1 MLSVGMRLMSIS
13 VFLVV
18 AALAA
23 PGACAQA
30 PPASAVIAEIH
41 ATGSARYTDAQV
53 AAAAGLKVGDT
64 VTRERL
70 QAAADALVQIG
81 IFSRVNYQFK
91 TLGSKIVVEFQ
102 LADAP
107 AVPVSFDN
115 FPWFSDEELAAA
127 IREAV
132 PFYDGTAPDGGSLLD
147 EIAAAVSRLLQ
158 AHGIAGMIE
167 HTLLAQPASDDMTT
181 QFHLDGPTLTV
192 GSIQYG
198 DSLAQ
203 ASAQLQGRSQDL
215 VGKPF
220 SRFAIEVFEVEQ
232 VRPIYLLTG
241 HLRVQFGAP
250 VARFTGDPNKP
261 LPSNVS
267 VTLPVDPG
275 PVFHLSQVS
284 WSGNNALDNAALSS
298 LFASQPNDLAD
309 GMKLADA
316 WQRIEKEYGRRGYIH
331 AKIEPQAQFDD
342 AAATVS
348 YRVAITEGSQYRM
361 GGLVI
366 TGLSLD
372 GETAVRAAWRLAPG
386 QIFDGAY
393 CDDMLVRL
401 EKPTSEIFGPLPVH
415 YAQVGHLLREDD
427 KAHTVDVLIDFE

>member
-1 MLSVGMRLMSIS
+1 MRLAPIFA
-13 VFLVV
+13 FLLLTAV
-18 AALAA
+18 AS
-23 PGACAQA
+23 PGARAQA
-30 PPASAVIAEIH
+30 PSASAVIAETH
-41 ATGSARYTDAQV
+41 AAGSARYTDAQV

-64 VTRERL
+64 VTREQL

-81 IFSRVNYQFK
+81 LFSRVNYQFK

-107 AVPVSFDN
+107 VVPVSFDN

-132 PFYDGTAPDGGSLLD
+132 PFYDGTVPDGGSLLD
-147 EIAAAVSRLLQ
+147 DIAGALSKLLQ
-158 AHGIAGMIE
+158 AHGIAGTIE
-167 HTLLAQPASDDMTT
+167 RTLLAQPASDDMSM
-181 QFHLDGPTLTV
+181 QFHLDGPSLTV
-192 GSIQYG
+192 GSIEYG

-203 ASAQLQGRSQDL
+203 ASVQLQGRNQDL

-232 VRPIYLLTG
+232 VRPLYLLTG
-241 HLRVQFGAP
+241 HLRVKFGAP
-250 VARFTGDPNKP
+250 VARFTGNPNQP

-284 WSGNNALDNAALSS
+284 WSGNSAVDSAALSS
-298 LFASQPNDLAD
+298 LFALQPNDLAD

-316 WQRIEKEYGRRGYIH
+316 WQRIEKEYGRSGYIH
-331 AKIEPQAQFDD
+331 AKIEPQTQFDD

-348 YRVAITEGSQYRM
+348 YRVAITEGPQYRM

-393 CDDMLVRL
+393 CDDMLVKL
-401 EKPTSEIFGPLPVH
+401 EKPTNEIFGPLPVH
-415 YAQVGHLLREDD
+415 YTKMGHLLREDD
-427 KAHTVDVLIDFE
+427 KARTVDVLIDFQ

>member
-1 MLSVGMRLMSIS
+1 MRLVPIF
-13 VFLVV
+13 VFMLLAT
-18 AALAA
+18 AAL
-23 PGACAQA
+23 PGARAQA

-64 VTRERL
+64 VTRDRL

-91 TLGSKIVVEFQ
+91 SLGSKIVVEFQ

-115 FPWFSDEELAAA
+115 FPWFSDEELSAA
-127 IREAV
+127 IRAAV

-147 EIAAAVSRLLQ
+147 DIAAAVSQLLQ
-158 AHGIAGMIE
+158 AHGISGTIE
-167 HTLLAQPASDDMTT
+167 HTLLAQPTSDGMTM
-181 QFHLDGPTLTV
+181 QFSLNGPSLTV
-192 GSIQYG
+192 GSIAYD

-203 ASAQLQGRSQDL
+203 ASAQLQDRNQDL
-215 VGKPF
+215 VGKPY
-220 SRFAIEVFEVEQ
+220 SRFAIEVFLAEQ
-232 VRPIYLLTG
+232 VRPLYLLTG
-241 HLRVQFGAP
+241 HLRVKFGAP
-250 VARFTGDPNKP
+250 IARFTGDPNQP

-275 PVFHLSQVS
+275 PVFHLSGVS
-284 WSGNNALDNAALSS
+284 WSGNNALDSAALSS
-298 LFASQPNDLAD
+298 LFVFQPGELAD

-331 AKIEPQAQFDD
+331 AKVEPQAQFDD

-348 YRVAITEGSQYRM
+348 HRVAITEGPQYRM
-361 GGLVI
+361 GRLVI

-372 GETAVRAAWRLAPG
+372 AETSVRSAWHLAPG

-393 CDDMLVRL
+393 CDDMLAKL
-401 EKPTSEIFGPLPVH
+401 EKPTKDIFGPLPVH
-415 YAQVGHLLREDD
+415 YTQLGHLLRDD
-427 KAHTVDVLIDFE
+427 DQARTVDVLIDFQ